1 MGWREI
7 FLILGVVAAVIILP
21 NIKRWVKRVF
31 PDVHLTPFSRAVW
44 RGIIVVI
51 LLVGLI
57 CGLWVYGFIDAADD
71 VQNGLTMMTYQRK
84 LSDMNLISRQGYK
97 CYIENNTDMLQ
108 RQREIQQKTEKLD
121 KEMEKLDKLFN
132 P

>member
-21 NIKRWVKRVF
+21 NIKRWVRHAF
-31 PDVHLTPFSRAVW
+31 PDVHLTPFGRAVW
-44 RGIIVVI
+44 RGIIVVL

-71 VQNGLTMMTYQRK
+71 VQNGLTLVNYRRK

-97 CYIENNTDMLQ
+97 CYIENNTDMQ
-108 RQREIQQKTEKLD
+108 
-121 KEMEKLDKLFN
+121 
-132 P
+132 